1 MPIKVAVIGPEDLVN
16 KTLEEGDKYRDLVL
30 VPYTY
35 TSERETIN
43 IVNKCSMEA
52 DLILFTGPIPY
63 YIASDANEIGI
74 PMLYIS
80 YSGTAFYR
88 TLFSNM
94 ETLKLGTK
102 DVLSFSVDTIH
113 KEDVEEMLD
122 ELGIEKYDIYVKDY
136 EEYITSEEIVEYHH
150 KLYLN
155 KKIDFSITCLTSA
168 FEKLV
173 DLGIPC
179 CRIIP
184 TNQAIRQTLEL
195 ASLEAQ
201 NLVARKAQLCAGVV
215 KILNWNNL
223 DSYSPSEY
231 EQQRMK
237 LTMSESFINFCEKLK
252 ASMKFV
258 NEDEYRFYATRG
270 AVESA
275 TDNYKFMPLIQEVND
290 RLPFTVCIGLG
301 YGYSANESE
310 KNSSEALKY
319 AISYNKNSCYVVME
333 DGKVKGPLEQGKSIE
348 FYSKAEEN
356 EIIRLS
362 EKSNISVVTLSKVA
376 GIMKSLN
383 KEVITANEIAD
394 TLNITLRSA
403 RRILASLEEAG
414 IAIAVGE
421 EQPAGR
427 GRPRQIYKVCL
438 SGN

>member
-1 MPIKVAVIGPEDLVN
+1 MPIKVAVVGPKDLVD
-16 KTLEEGDKYRDLVL
+16 KTLEEGGKYRELVL
-30 VPYTY
+30 VPYIY
-35 TSERETIN
+35 KSETETIG
-43 IVNKCSMEA
+43 IVNKGSKES

-63 YIASDANEIGI
+63 YIASKANDINI
-74 PMLYIS
+74 PMIYIS

-94 ETLKLGTK
+94 ETLNFSSK
-102 DVLSFSVDTIH
+102 DILRFSIDTIH
-113 KEDVEEMLD
+113 RENVEEMLD
-122 ELGIEKYDIYVKDY
+122 ELGLERYEINVKDY
-136 EEYITSEEIVEYHH
+136 EGYITSEEIVDYHY
-150 KLYLN
+150 KLFVN
-155 KKIDFSITCLTSA
+155 GKTDFAITCLTSA
-168 FEKLV
+168 YEKIKE
-173 DLGIPC
+173 LGMTC

-184 TNQAIRQTLEL
+184 TSMAIRQTLEL
-195 ASLEAQ
+195 ASLEAKS
-201 NLVARKAQLCAGVV
+201 LVARKAQLCAGVV

-237 LTMSESFINFCEKLK
+237 LTMTELFINFCEKMK

-275 TDNYKFMPLIQEVND
+275 TDNYKFMPLIQDINHK
-290 RLPFTVCIGLG
+290 LPFTVCVGLG
-301 YGYSANESE
+301 YGYSANEGE

-333 DGKVKGPLEQGKSIE
+333 DGKIKGPLEQGKAIE
-348 FYSKAEEN
+348 FYSKSEED
-356 EIIRLS
+356 EIIKLS
-362 EKSNISVVTLSKVA
+362 EKSNVSVMTLSKIS

-383 KEVITANEIAD
+383 KDVITANEIAD
-394 TLNITLRSA
+394 TLSLTLRSA

-414 IAIAVGE
+414 IAVAVGE

-427 GRPRQIYKVCL
+427 GRPRQIFKI
-438 SGN
+438 SF